1 MTKKELEQQIRDFTI
16 TSIRLAN
23 SMTKMRDAKR
33 DIEKKAQANEGE
45 LTPDEAARHT
55 ILAGLYDKA
64 YGGIVKA
71 LDKFP

>member
-1 MTKKELEQQIRDFTI
+1 MTKKELEQQIREFTI
-16 TSIRLAN
+16 TTIRLAN

-33 DIEKKAQANEGE
+33 DIEKKAQDNEGE

-64 YGGIVKA
+64 YGEIVKA

>member
-33 DIEKKAQANEGE
+33 DIEKKAQDNEGE

-55 ILAGLYDKA
+55 ILAGVYDKA
-64 YGGIVKA
+64 YGEIVKA

>member
-16 TSIRLAN
+16 TTIRLAN

-33 DIEKKAQANEGE
+33 DIEKKAQDNEGE
-45 LTPDEAARHT
+45 ITPDEAARHT

-64 YGGIVKA
+64 YGEIVKA
-71 LDKFP
+71 LNKFP